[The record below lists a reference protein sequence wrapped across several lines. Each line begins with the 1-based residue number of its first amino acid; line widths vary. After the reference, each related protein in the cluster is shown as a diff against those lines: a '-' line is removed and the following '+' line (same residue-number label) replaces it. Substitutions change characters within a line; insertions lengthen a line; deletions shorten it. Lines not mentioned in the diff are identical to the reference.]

1 MAGGL
6 LHSYAGPRLGTSS
19 IHVGELTSGP
29 GLLPGRLCVQKRESL
44 KQLEQLRSNQ
54 LMAKAGEVANYS
66 YPLMQ
71 FLLSWPFLVDWL
83 LVVPIFWALNSFY
96 APTVLF
102 WTTQLLRLPRVMTIM
117 SYFNVKELDNSINIS
132 TLATAKFVL
141 MIFLAMH
148 WIGCL
153 FYFLAIVASFDDVP
167 TWQSWVPQFIDVN
180 TVSITNWDLD
190 VLVTGGSMS
199 PAAYLLCVYKGL
211 NMLTNLGYEGV
222 SPRRY
227 EELVASVVVIF
238 VQMVIE
244 AYILGTLFHY
254 LVKPDPLEE
263 AFTMFM
269 QKVDQYCKVC
279 LAALAAL

>member
-1 MAGGL
+1 
-6 LHSYAGPRLGTSS
+6 
-19 IHVGELTSGP
+19 
-29 GLLPGRLCVQKRESL
+29 
-44 KQLEQLRSNQ
+44 
-54 LMAKAGEVANYS
+54 
-66 YPLMQ
+66 MQ

-83 LVVPIFWALNSFY
+83 LVVPIFWTLNSFY

-102 WTTQLLRLPRVMTIM
+102 WSSQLLRLPRVMAIM
-117 SYFNVKELDNSINIS
+117 TYFKTKELDNSINIS
-132 TLATAKFVL
+132 TLASVKFVL

-153 FYFLAIVASFDDVP
+153 FYFLAIVSGFDNNAM
-167 TWQSWVPQFIDVN
+167 WQSWVPQYIDVN
-180 TVSITNWDLD
+180 GIHDTAWDFD
-190 VLVTGGSMS
+190 PGARGNMMS

-227 EELVASVVVIF
+227 EELVLSVVVIF

-269 QKVDQYCKVC
+269 QKVDQYCKVR
-279 LAALAAL
+279 LFKNTPNSKYN